1 MSDAGGSAPL
11 VTVVVPA
18 RNEERA
24 IEACLAA
31 ILRQSVTNLEVLVV
45 DGASEDATAK
55 IVAAVAAKDDR
66 VRCLSNAKRTIP
78 RSLNIGLAAARGRWL
93 VRVDAHSEVPDD
105 YVATAVRL
113 LEDGRWGGVGG
124 RKDGHATSVAGQA
137 IAAALGSRFGVGDSR
152 YHYAEEAQEVDHV
165 PFGAYPVSLCRA
177 LGGWDERL
185 TANEDYE
192 FDYRLRQQ
200 GHRLLLHPGLRI
212 AWHSRETVSELARQ
226 YFRYGKGKADVARL
240 HPRSLQ
246 LRHLA
251 APALTAELVAATALF
266 PLRRRWAL
274 AMVTPYAAAVT
285 FATLRTGR
293 PLGVRERAYLP
304 AAFAAMHIGWG
315 AGFWTGLVGPV
326 VAPR

>member
-18 RNEERA
+18 RNEQRA

-31 ILRQSVTNLEVLVV
+31 IVRQSVTNLEVLVV

-66 VRCLSNAKRTIP
+66 VRCLFNAKRTIP

-137 IAAALGSRFGVGDSR
+137 IAGPAVIFVGLDW
-152 YHYAEEAQEVDHV
+152 ET
-165 PFGAYPVSLCRA
+165 GGLCR
-177 LGGWDERL
+177 
-185 TANEDYE
+185 
-192 FDYRLRQQ
+192 
-200 GHRLLLHPGLRI
+200 P
-212 AWHSRETVSELARQ
+212 ETVIVHRRQ
-226 YFRYGKGKADVARL
+226 NR
-240 HPRSLQ
+240 
-246 LRHLA
+246 
-251 APALTAELVAATALF
+251 PAQNRDCDDIIANAEAL
-266 PLRRRWAL
+266 P
-274 AMVTPYAAAVT
+274 
-285 FATLRTGR
+285 
-293 PLGVRERAYLP
+293 
-304 AAFAAMHIGWG
+304 
-315 AGFWTGLVGPV
+315 
-326 VAPR
+326 